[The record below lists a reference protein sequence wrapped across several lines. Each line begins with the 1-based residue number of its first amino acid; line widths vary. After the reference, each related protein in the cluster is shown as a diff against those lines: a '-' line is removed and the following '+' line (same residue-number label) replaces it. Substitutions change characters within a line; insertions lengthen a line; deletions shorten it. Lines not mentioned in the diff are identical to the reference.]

1 MSKKPHTAQ
10 KGRKT
15 HSSQLPTTAILIG
28 VALLAIV
35 AFAAVLLSQNNSSTV
50 TKPLP
55 TEVTPTEAA
64 AMRDSGALVLDVREQ
79 SEWVA
84 GHVAGAMLIPL
95 GELESRM
102 SELPKD
108 KDIVVMCRTGVRSAQ
123 GRDTLLKAG
132 FKRVTSMT
140 GGITAW
146 TSGGLPTVNGE

>member
-15 HSSQLPTTAILIG
+15 HSSGLPTTAILIG

-35 AFAAVLLSQNNSSTV
+35 AFAAVLLSQNKPTTA

-55 TEVTPTEAA
+55 MEVTPTEAA
-64 AMRDSGALVLDVREQ
+64 AMHDAGALVLDVREQ

-84 GHVAGAMLIPL
+84 GHVAGATLIPL

-108 KDIVVMCRTGVRSAQ
+108 KDIVVICRTGVRSAQ